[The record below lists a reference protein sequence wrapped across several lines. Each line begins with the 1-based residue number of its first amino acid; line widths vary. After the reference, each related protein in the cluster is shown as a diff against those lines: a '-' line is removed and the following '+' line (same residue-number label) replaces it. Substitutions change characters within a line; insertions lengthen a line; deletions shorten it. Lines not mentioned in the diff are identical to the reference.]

1 MVVFLNLIL
10 GVEGLNQT
18 ISVLIFWHIIKD
30 FIVMGKDGEGTFL
43 TCPRNRPLVKTRNNH
58 ENETLE
64 KTVSFP
70 HITPGSFIGFNM
82 QHLRLSG
89 KHHLKL
95 TAKTQ
100 NPTHTYIRHYSET
113 NKTKGY
119 QSSLLFFPQVY
130 LARKGNKHL
139 LSFKLV
145 RSDYICN
152 RYNFVPVDWQEILGH
167 ILGREKTVPEVVSSV

>member
-1 MVVFLNLIL
+1 M
-10 GVEGLNQT
+10 
-18 ISVLIFWHIIKD
+18 K
-30 FIVMGKDGEGTFL
+30 M
-43 TCPRNRPLVKTRNNH
+43 
-58 ENETLE
+58 E

-100 NPTHTYIRHYSET
+100 NPTHTYIRRYSET

-167 ILGREKTVPEVVSSV
+167 ILGREKTVPEVVSSVWDAGLQLSSQTALLLPLSDLTAPSSATAVAEHLPAGVTVTNSPFFPAGDGKHHF